1 MRPDGKAQVT
11 VEYGEDGKP
20 LRLDAVVVSA
30 QHSPVL
36 EHDELCWELTDKVLF
51 PALQPLPPDEDTKIL
66 INPSGRFVLGGPEA
80 DTGLTGRKLME
91 DTYLD
96 SSPVAD
102 FQNDPVVKSIG
113 NSTTTPRDLERDEDV
128 KIILYVLADSVARRL
143 REQGL
148 KGRTIHFS
156 VRDNSLFSFTRQK
169 TLGFYT
175 NLTEEIAGEALSLFR
190 EHYQWKRPVRSIG
203 ISVSDLEAGTILQS
217 NQSVFAMR

>member
-20 LRLDAVVVSA
+20 LRLDTVVVSA

-102 FQNDPVVKSIG
+102 FQNDPVVK
-113 NSTTTPRDLERDEDV
+113 
-128 KIILYVLADSVARRL
+128 KY
-143 REQGL
+143 REQ
-148 KGRTIHFS
+148 HH
-156 VRDNSLFSFTRQK
+156 NAQ
-169 TLGFYT
+169 GF
-175 NLTEEIAGEALSLFR
+175 GE
-190 EHYQWKRPVRSIG
+190 G
-203 ISVSDLEAGTILQS
+203 
-217 NQSVFAMR
+217 